1 MRDLFSW
8 SIPLGR
14 LFGVQVK
21 VHILFP
27 FIILGLIL
35 YQAWGDPNPGGK
47 TSSGAWID
55 VAILGVLLFLI
66 VLAHEF
72 GHVFGAR
79 SRWVDGDANEILMWP
94 LGGLAFVDIPHN
106 PRAHFLTAAAGPF
119 VNVLICIV
127 CAGLLV
133 FAGDQAIRPP
143 LNPLPSG
150 FPIRYIV
157 GGGLGDFVALNTW
170 GGETVLLGPY
180 TPAVWL
186 ARTFWLSYFL
196 FLFNVVLVAFPLDG
210 GRMLQAG
217 LWPYLGYRQAT
228 LTAVYM
234 GFLAVF
240 VVGLY
245 AIVQSSP
252 LAMGLAIFFYASCRQ
267 EMILLETGGEE
278 SAFGYDFSQG
288 YTSLERGEE
297 EEIPRPRRR
306 IGWFKRWMQRRAAR
320 RAQRERETREAE
332 EHRLD
337 ELLAKIAREGKDALT
352 DEERRFLMRVSDRY
366 KQKP

>member
-1 MRDLFSW
+1 MRDVFSW

-21 VHILFP
+21 VHLLFP
-27 FIILGLIL
+27 FVVLGLIL
-35 YQAWGDPNPGGK
+35 HQAFYDPYPGYK
-47 TSSGAWID
+47 LPEGAWID
-55 VAILGVLLFLI
+55 AVIMSVLLFFI

-72 GHVFGAR
+72 GHIFGAR
-79 SRWVDGDANEILMWP
+79 SRWVDGDGNEILMWP
-94 LGGLAFVDIPHN
+94 LGGLAFVDVPHN

-119 VNVLICIV
+119 VNVLICLA
-127 CAGLLV
+127 CMALLV
-133 FAGDQAIRPP
+133 FAHPEAIRPP
-143 LNPLPSG
+143 LNPFPSG
-150 FPIRYIV
+150 FPFR
-157 GGGLGDFVALNTW
+157 GLDGLVTLTTW
-170 GGETVLLGPY
+170 GGDPVQLGPY
-180 TPAVWL
+180 TAAVWL

-196 FLFNVVLVAFPLDG
+196 FLFNVVLIAFPMDS
-210 GRMLQAG
+210 GRLLQSA

-228 LTAVYM
+228 LTAVYL
-234 GFLAVF
+234 GFVTVF
-240 VVGLY
+240 ILGLY
-245 AIVQSSP
+245 AIIQSDP
-252 LAMGLAIFFYASCRQ
+252 LALGLALFIFLYCRQ

-288 YTSLERGEE
+288 YTSLERGG